1 MNNGLSVH
9 LVWGWG
15 LRDRSLLGPE
25 FFYVI
30 FNIVDFIYHIHY
42 DIFWVWG
49 LDHLRPWWDLQHCQ
63 WMPLLSCPWKRK
75 LEGIKLKN
83 RCHFCVR
90 KFWYPYSKQNH
101 LSPSLTTFLYPTI
114 SLANFH
120 SCKSTSITNINHY
133 HPLTSLCVVSLLS
146 HNNTTNTNAN
156 IMDRHQFDLWHIH
169 QSVWWDASRVGSQ
182 AASVDVGQRVL
193 AWWEEDGH
201 HGHQAQ
207 SWDKSEAVTITV
219 MY

>member
-156 IMDRHQFDLWHIH
+156 IMIATTLTSDISISLYGETPAVSVLKLLPWMWV
-169 QSVWWDASRVGSQ
+169 SVWLPGERRMVIMAKVVIK
-182 AASVDVGQRVL
+182 AKV
-193 AWWEEDGH
+193 
-201 HGHQAQ
+201 
-207 SWDKSEAVTITV
+207 
-219 MY
+219 